1 MAGKK
6 NYINN
11 SEFLVLLENYQK
23 IKKQAIEKGHPIPS
37 IPDDIGV
44 CILEI
49 ARGLARRPNFS
60 AYTFKEDM
68 ISDGIE
74 NCFQYIDNFD
84 PKVSNNPFSYF
95 TQIVYYAFLRRI
107 NTESK
112 QSYVKFKSF
121 ENHDLFTDHKYETK
135 KHVNLIK
142 SIVNEKT
149 QDIITRFE
157 ERLMNKAA
165 KKNVNDPDD
174 GEINL
179 ELFME

>member
-1 MAGKK
+1 MAK

-11 SEFLVLLENYQK
+11 SEFLVLLANYQK
-23 IKKQAIEKGHPIPS
+23 VKRAALKKGKDVPPIPNE
-37 IPDDIGV
+37 IGT

-74 NCFQYIDNFD
+74 NCFQYIDNFN
-84 PKVSNNPFSYF
+84 PEISSNPFSYF

-107 NTESK
+107 YTESK

-121 ENHDLFTDHKYETK
+121 QNHDLFTNHKHETK
-135 KHVNLIK
+135 KHVNLINT
-142 SIVNEKT
+142 IINDKT
-149 QDIITRFE
+149 QDIITKFE
-157 ERLMNKAA
+157 EKMLAKATNK
-165 KKNVNDPDD
+165 KVLKDD
-174 GEINL
+174 DEIINL